1 MHLCKCLPNVALVK
15 AGIGNRYKEKRA
27 NITWIQIQL
36 IRDKDLDMINI
47 YKGNC
52 GVWLP
57 DVTLLKAGI
66 GNRYKEKRTN
76 TILRKNATVII
87 DATEKKFN
95 KYSTNKD
102 ASKIK
107 IQLITFRIQRFRHD

>member
-1 MHLCKCLPNVALVK
+1 
-15 AGIGNRYKEKRA
+15 
-27 NITWIQIQL
+27 
-36 IRDKDLDMINI
+36 MINI